1 MHNCIFTA
9 HCIETTCDMSCPLLV
24 ETSYLLERNGIAMN
38 NPVFYD
44 NAIDYDKILSVL
56 SNAQG
61 KIATYIATNGWN
73 TNQCADILTY
83 AAICQNWK
91 GNQLHCSVYNLK
103 YAKYLDEIK
112 KSWSTKT
119 EPESLEYMRIW
130 SETAKVLIISN
141 LDYVNFGDFES
152 QTLLNL
158 FQTRSNPDFTTIVV
172 SPPIKQLVSAKFS
185 MFFNSLKNVLSAGVK
200 VITC

>member
-1 MHNCIFTA
+1 MRDCIFTA
-9 HCIETTCDMSCPLLV
+9 HCIEANCDMSCPILV

-38 NPVFYD
+38 NPVFSD
-44 NAIDYDKILSVL
+44 PAVDFDKAKNVL
-56 SNAQG
+56 SKAQG
-61 KIATYIATNGWN
+61 KVATYIATNGWN
-73 TNQCADILTY
+73 TTQCSDILTY
-83 AAICQNWK
+83 TAICQNWK

-112 KSWSTKT
+112 KSWSTKV

-130 SETAKVLIISN
+130 AETAKVLIVSN

-158 FQTRSNPDFTTIVV
+158 FQTRSGSDFTTIVV
-172 SPPIKQLVSAKFS
+172 APPLKQLVSAKFS
-185 MFFNSLKNVLSAGVK
+185 VFFNSLKSILSDGVK